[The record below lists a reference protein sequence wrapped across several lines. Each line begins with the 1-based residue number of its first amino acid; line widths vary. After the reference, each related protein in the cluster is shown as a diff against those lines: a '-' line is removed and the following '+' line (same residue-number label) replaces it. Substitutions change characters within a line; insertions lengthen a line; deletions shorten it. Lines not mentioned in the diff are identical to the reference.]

1 MNKKIKAIIE
11 FVKVHKKESIGL
23 GVALGVAIVGCS
35 GYAISKHYSNK
46 TNAAETNNIA
56 LAEKKEDSSETLEN
70 NEDDL
75 KEAATETENDVV
87 VEEKEDGTL
96 VVKDKEG
103 NIVADSSKGDDV
115 TKVISQKQEAGSNVA
130 IKDKDGKVEKV
141 DKVENGSITI
151 TNGGTVTLKPTVTT
165 ENTTPIKPSKPN
177 KNDKPNSTGGTES
190 NSKPPINN
198 GSSNNN
204 PTPPV
209 ENKPVHKPNNDN
221 STNNKPQDKP
231 IESPKPTP
239 PTENKPVETPKPQQP
254 VEKPQEPIK
263 PEKPVRTWEY
273 QSAMSNELWSLFNQY
288 RQENGLNSLNW
299 SGKYATWTKQHA
311 EEMAQKES
319 TFHKSYPEGG
329 QVVTGGNVYT
339 TASGFLQAFK
349 NSPQHNKNLLDDE
362 LTEGACAVYKD
373 SNGQFYVTI
382 GFDY

>member
-46 TNAAETNNIA
+46 TNAEETNNIA

-75 KEAATETENDVV
+75 KEAATETESDVV

-96 VVKDKEG
+96 VVKDKKG

-115 TKVISQKQEAGSNVA
+115 TKIVVEKKEAGSNVA

-151 TNGGTVTLKPTVTT
+151 TSGGTVTVKPPVAN
-165 ENTTPIKPSKPN
+165 NTKPNEPSKPN
-177 KNDKPNSTGGTES
+177 KNDKPNNSTGGTES
-190 NSKPPINN
+190 NSKPPVNN

-209 ENKPVHKPNNDN
+209 EDNKPVDKPNNDN
-221 STNNKPQDKP
+221 GTSNKPQD
-231 IESPKPTP
+231 
-239 PTENKPVETPKPQQP
+239 KPVETPKPQPKPP
-254 VEKPQEPIK
+254 V
-263 PEKPVRTWEY
+263 KPVRTWEY
-273 QSAMSNELWSLFNQY
+273 QAGMSNELLNLINDY
-288 RQENGLNSLNW
+288 RTSKGLHALAYSNKLASDV
-299 SGKYATWTKQHA
+299 KQHC
-311 EEMAQKES
+311 EEMAQNGTS
-319 TFHKSYPEGG
+319 FHKTYPNSFA
-329 QVVTGGNVYT
+329 QNVFSGNTVSS
-339 TASGFLQAFK
+339 ASGILGKWKA
-349 NSPQHNKNLLDDE
+349 SSGHNMALLDEDI
-362 LTEGACAVYKD
+362 TEGVCAVYRD
-373 SNGQFYVTI
+373 SDGDYYAV
-382 GFDY
+382 FDGTF

>member
-87 VEEKEDGTL
+87 IEEKEDGIL
-96 VVKDKEG
+96 VVKDKKG

-115 TKVISQKQEAGSNVA
+115 TKIVAEKKEAGSNVV

-151 TNGGTVTLKPTVTT
+151 TGGGTVTVKPPIIA
-165 ENTTPIKPSKPN
+165 ENTKPSEPSKPSEN
-177 KNDKPNSTGGTES
+177 KPNNSTGGTES

-209 ENKPVHKPNNDN
+209 ENKPV
-221 STNNKPQDKP
+221 
-231 IESPKPTP
+231 
-239 PTENKPVETPKPQQP
+239 ETPKPQQP

-263 PEKPVRTWEY
+263 PEKPVRT
-273 QSAMSNELWSLFNQY
+273 
-288 RQENGLNSLNW
+288 
-299 SGKYATWTKQHA
+299 
-311 EEMAQKES
+311 
-319 TFHKSYPEGG
+319 
-329 QVVTGGNVYT
+329 
-339 TASGFLQAFK
+339 
-349 NSPQHNKNLLDDE
+349 
-362 LTEGACAVYKD
+362 
-373 SNGQFYVTI
+373 
-382 GFDY
+382 